1 MSDARPATST
11 SAFGVGRRENHDASG
26 FYSRFTPPVLSKDST
41 INFPVAVDTVF
52 EGDAREMTDLQVA
65 PSSVALV
72 VTSPPYFAGKEYEQ
86 DLSKG
91 HVPSTYAEY
100 LEMLEAVFDACLDT
114 LEPGGRMAINIAN
127 LGRKPYRSLA
137 SDVIYILQDRLGM
150 LLRGEIVWQKAK
162 GAGGSTAWGSFQS
175 PANPVLRDVSE
186 RVIVASKGR
195 FDRALSRKA
204 RREQGLPSL
213 PTITKDQFMASTT
226 DVWQIPSESASR
238 VGHPAP
244 FPVDLPRRLIELYTY
259 QGDLVLDPFMGSG
272 STAVAAV
279 NARRHY
285 VGFET
290 DPDYVKLARSRAT
303 KARPDTVT
311 SEHPSI
317 ADALESGEKY
327 ETLVAGA
334 LEDAGFAD
342 VKGPKKVAPG
352 LDVPLVA
359 TDASGDTW
367 HIEVAGSLLTARGGL
382 RSGELAWRTL
392 GRVGAILTHVERLLV
407 VTPEMPVGMSADMVA
422 STLEWLGVTA
432 LVDPMTEEG
441 FAVLEAIASA

>member
-1 MSDARPATST
+1 
-11 SAFGVGRRENHDASG
+11 
-26 FYSRFTPPVLSKDST
+26 
-41 INFPVAVDTVF
+41 
-52 EGDAREMTDLQVA
+52 
-65 PSSVALV
+65 
-72 VTSPPYFAGKEYEQ
+72 
-86 DLSKG
+86 
-91 HVPSTYAEY
+91 
-100 LEMLEAVFDACLDT
+100 
-114 LEPGGRMAINIAN
+114 
-127 LGRKPYRSLA
+127 
-137 SDVIYILQDRLGM
+137 
-150 LLRGEIVWQKAK
+150 
-162 GAGGSTAWGSFQS
+162 
-175 PANPVLRDVSE
+175 
-186 RVIVASKGR
+186 
-195 FDRALSRKA
+195 
-204 RREQGLPSL
+204 
-213 PTITKDQFMASTT
+213 
-226 DVWQIPSESASR
+226 
-238 VGHPAP
+238 
-244 FPVDLPRRLIELYTY
+244 
-259 QGDLVLDPFMGSG
+259 MGSG

-303 KARPDTVT
+303 KARPDAVT